1 MDEELERDIRA
12 FLQTLANECCGCLRR
27 NQGYCESCYASRAKS
42 ILERMDR
49 PRPFDNPALRCD
61 IVSRMARIAGIMKR
75 ANRPMLAEEI
85 DMRDFCSRSLKE
97 WTLREMIRHGKM
109 TRRHIK
115 GSYKYLYSLTTQP
128 TKGTNAK

>member
-1 MDEELERDIRA
+1 
-12 FLQTLANECCGCLRR
+12 
-27 NQGYCESCYASRAKS
+27 
-42 ILERMDR
+42 
-49 PRPFDNPALRCD
+49 
-61 IVSRMARIAGIMKR
+61 
-75 ANRPMLAEEI
+75 MLAEEI